1 MEFKSGIRAQST
13 DAAAKTSLMVLK
25 RSRQRRPGQPAS
37 DEVPGAPT
45 KAPMFAWIAWLIY
58 IIGAMRGR
66 WPWGLLGGAIGML
79 VIIGIEYR
87 HRAIKIVDATSLG
100 FFVMMLAASI
110 ALGQWIIADY
120 NVLIV
125 WAIFAFVCWATIL
138 MDFPFTLQY
147 LREQAPPAV
156 WHQPVFIRTNYF
168 ISLLWAVICTIN
180 TMLGFAML
188 KSAHP
193 LILGAIVPT
202 ALMIFAYAAGG
213 WYGKHVLA
221 KLKDR
226 IAAPPTMAG

>member
-1 MEFKSGIRAQST
+1 M
-13 DAAAKTSLMVLK
+13 
-25 RSRQRRPGQPAS
+25 
-37 DEVPGAPT
+37 
-45 KAPMFAWIAWLIY
+45 
-58 IIGAMRGR
+58 
-66 WPWGLLGGAIGML
+66 GML

-87 HRAIKIVDATSLG
+87 HRAVKIVDATSLG

-110 ALGQWIIADY
+110 AVGHWIIAGY

-138 MDFPFTLQY
+138 MESPFTLQY
-147 LREQAPPAV
+147 LREQAPSAV
-156 WHQPVFIRTNYF
+156 WHHPAFMRTNYL

-180 TMLGFAML
+180 TMLGLAML

-193 LILGAIVPT
+193 VILGAIVPT

-226 IAAPPTMAG
+226 IEAPP